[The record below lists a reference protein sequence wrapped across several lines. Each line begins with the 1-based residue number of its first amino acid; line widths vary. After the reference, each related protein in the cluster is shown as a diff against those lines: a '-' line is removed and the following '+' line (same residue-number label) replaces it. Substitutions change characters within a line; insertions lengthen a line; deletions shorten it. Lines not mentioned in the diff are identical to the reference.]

1 MQRDVSSSFEAGRKW
16 IGGLF
21 SQYSCLIKVCLMPK
35 IVDHDERRTDI
46 VRAIIKVVGEGGLA
60 GATVRSIAREGGFSS
75 GVIAHYFANKDE
87 MVRYA
92 FEFVA
97 DRVFRRI
104 DARLKQA
111 LGVDRVRVILEEHV
125 PISKLDEET
134 AVALAFWEMALHD
147 PELRALFRDKYRRWR
162 DYLRLELGPLLPDL
176 APDAIDR
183 RVDLAVA
190 MADGLLVTFALDG
203 KNYRQIDRRAILDDL
218 MTLIGLEDH
227 KAKAA

>member
-1 MQRDVSSSFEAGRKW
+1 
-16 IGGLF
+16 
-21 SQYSCLIKVCLMPK
+21 MPK
-35 IVDHDERRTDI
+35 IVDHDERRTEI
-46 VRAIIKVVGEGGLA
+46 VRAIMKVVAEGGLA

-111 LGVDRVRVILEEHV
+111 KGSDRVRVILEEHV
-125 PISKLDEET
+125 PVNRQDEET

-147 PELRALFRDKYRRWR
+147 PELRTLFRDKYRRWR
-162 DYLRLELGPLLPDL
+162 DYLRLELAQLLPDL
-176 APDAIDR
+176 APDALDR

-203 KNYRQIDRRAILDDL
+203 KNYRQMDRRAILDDMMAL
-218 MTLIGLEDH
+218 LGLSGRQAE
-227 KAKAA
+227 AA

>member
-1 MQRDVSSSFEAGRKW
+1 
-16 IGGLF
+16 
-21 SQYSCLIKVCLMPK
+21 MPK
-35 IVDHDERRTDI
+35 IVDHDERRSDI

-75 GVIAHYFANKDE
+75 GVIAHYFSNKDE

-111 LGVDRVRVILEEHV
+111 KGVDRVRVILEEHV
-125 PISKLDEET
+125 PISKQDEET

-147 PELRALFRDKYRRWR
+147 SELRALFRDKYRRWR
-162 DYLRLELGPLLPDL
+162 DYLRLELGALLPGL
-176 APDAIDR
+176 APEVLDR
-183 RVDLAVA
+183 RVDLTVA

-203 KNYRQIDRRAILDDL
+203 KNYRQVDRRAILDDL
-218 MTLIGLEDH
+218 VALLGLTE
-227 KAKAA
+227 AKAVAA

>member
-1 MQRDVSSSFEAGRKW
+1 
-16 IGGLF
+16 
-21 SQYSCLIKVCLMPK
+21 MPK
-35 IVDHDERRTDI
+35 IVDHDERRTEI
-46 VRAIIKVVGEGGLA
+46 VRAIIKVVGEGGLS

-75 GVIAHYFANKDE
+75 GVIAHYFTNKDE

-92 FEFVA
+92 FEYVA

-111 LGVDRVRVILEEHV
+111 TGFDRVRVILEEHV
-125 PISKLDEET
+125 PISKQDEET

-147 PELRALFRDKYRRWR
+147 QELRAIFRDKYRRWR
-162 DYLRLELGPLLPDL
+162 DYLRLELGQLRPDL
-176 APDAIDR
+176 GPDVLDR

-203 KNYRQIDRRAILDDL
+203 RNYRQMDRRAILDEL
-218 MTLIGLEDH
+218 VALLGLDVQ
-227 KAKAA
+227 KAAA

>member
-1 MQRDVSSSFEAGRKW
+1 
-16 IGGLF
+16 
-21 SQYSCLIKVCLMPK
+21 MPK
-35 IVDHDERRTDI
+35 IVDHDERRSDI

-111 LGVDRVRVILEEHV
+111 VGADRVRVILEEHV
-125 PISKLDEET
+125 PISKQDEET

-176 APDAIDR
+176 APDALDR

-203 KNYRQIDRRAILDDL
+203 KNYRQLDRRAILDDL
-218 MTLIGLEDH
+218 MTLLGLGDRR
-227 KAKAA
+227 ADAAA

>member
-1 MQRDVSSSFEAGRKW
+1 
-16 IGGLF
+16 
-21 SQYSCLIKVCLMPK
+21 MPK
-35 IVDHDERRTDI
+35 IVDHDERRTEI
-46 VRAIIKVVGEGGLA
+46 VRAIIKVVAEGGLA

-104 DARLKQA
+104 DARLNQSKGA
-111 LGVDRVRVILEEHV
+111 DRVRVILEEHV
-125 PISKLDEET
+125 PVSRQDEET

-147 PELRALFRDKYRRWR
+147 PALRAMFRDKYRRWR
-162 DYLRLELGPLLPDL
+162 DYLRLELGQLLPDL
-176 APDAIDR
+176 PADALDR

-203 KNYRQIDRRAILDDL
+203 RSYRQMDRRAILDDL
-218 MTLIGLEDH
+218 MGLLGLDDR
-227 KAKAA
+227 KAAAA